1 MRVLVLGL
9 VCFVT
14 AVWGG
19 DACAVEIQL
28 RRTAGNVPF
37 GLIGE
42 VGSGKAPAPTLFVIA
57 HGLDVMRTEEVY
69 TEVAVQLARE
79 GWVCVILEPPC
90 HGEDV
95 VPGEPKYLE
104 GWRSRVERDQEFIG
118 AFTAKGRAV
127 LDLLIAEKVADP
139 DRVAVY
145 GTSRGGFLA
154 YHLAAAEPRIKAAA
168 GVSPVTRLT
177 ALREFSGMKDPAKAE
192 QWDVA
197 RLGSKLAGRAIWL
210 SIGNN
215 DLRVNCDDAIAFTRS
230 VVRAS
235 ARPDKPEAII
245 PVELLVGPAAGH
257 TKIEKAHE
265 RLAEWLRKTV
275 LLRPDETPGGR

>member
-1 MRVLVLGL
+1 MRVLFLGL
-9 VCFVT
+9 MCLL
-14 AVWGG
+14 AVGWGG
-19 DACAVEIQL
+19 DVSAVEIQV

-42 VGSGKAPAPTLFVIA
+42 VGNDKAPAATLFVIA

-90 HGEDV
+90 HGEDAV
-95 VPGEPKYLE
+95 AGEPKQLE
-104 GWRSRVERDQEFIG
+104 GWRSRVERDQDFIG
-118 AFTAKGRAV
+118 AFTAKGRSV

-168 GVSPVTRLT
+168 GISPVTRLT
-177 ALREFSGMKDPAKAE
+177 ALREFSGMEEPAKAE

-197 RLGSKLAGRAIWL
+197 RLGTKLAGRSIWL

-215 DLRVNCDDAIAFTRS
+215 DLRVSSDDAIAFTRS

-235 ARPDKPEAII
+235 ARPDKPDAII

-257 TKIEKAHE
+257 TKIDRAHE
-265 RLAEWLRKTV
+265 RLTEWLRKE
-275 LLRPDETPGGR
+275 LAPRGR